1 MLNDAMTAIPKESL
15 PPKPP
20 SPWEWVRKNLFS
32 SWINALLTIIGV
44 TVVYFALVNVA
55 TWAIKTADWRP
66 ITTAPLLFLVGQYPR
81 DELWRVGLS
90 TIMITFLLGMSWGIW
105 KHYIRP
111 FAIFLGILM
120 GILAIIPLETAT
132 ITLPIRV
139 FMLIN
144 PVLIYLGYRLGRTK
158 RVHGNLVAMLWLI
171 ALILIPLVILPGF
184 TNSSL
189 LPSVPTTAWGGL
201 LITLLLSVGGIVLS
215 FPFGVL
221 LALGRRSSLPV
232 VKLFSIFFIEIVR
245 GVPLVTILF
254 MFSVILALF
263 LPTESRIDRVIRAL
277 LGMVVFTAAYT
288 AENVRGGLQAIPPG
302 QVEAAK
308 ALGLKSVHVTSLIVL
323 PQALRMVIPTIVG
336 QFITLFKDTTLVYI
350 VGINDLL
357 GMGNAVLKLEPQFV
371 RLQMEVYL
379 FIALIFWVFSYFMSY
394 ASLQLEK
401 ALGVGER

>member
-1 MLNDAMTAIPKESL
+1 MATVSTESA
-15 PPKPP
+15 PPAPP
-20 SPWEWVRKNLFS
+20 SPLQWVRKNLFS
-32 SWINALLTIIGV
+32 SWINSVLTILGV
-44 TVVYFALVNVA
+44 TVVYFALVSAA
-55 TWAIKTADWRP
+55 TWMIKTADWSP

-81 DELWRVGLS
+81 EDLWRVGLS
-90 TIMITFLLGMSWGIW
+90 TLMVTFLIGMSWGVW
-105 KHYIRP
+105 KRYIRP
-111 FAIFLGILM
+111 FAIFLAILM
-120 GILAIIPLETAT
+120 AILAVFPLETST
-132 ITLPIRV
+132 ITLGIRV

-144 PVLIYLGYRLGRTK
+144 PILIFLGYLIGRTASV
-158 RVHGNLVAMLWLI
+158 RGSLVAILWLV
-171 ALILIPLVILPGF
+171 ALLLIPLVILPGF
-184 TNSSL
+184 ATSGL
-189 LPSVPTTAWGGL
+189 MVSVPTTVWGGL
-201 LITLLLSVGGIVLS
+201 LITLLLSVGGILLS

-232 VKLFSIFFIEIVR
+232 VKGFSIFFIEVVR

-277 LGMVVFTAAYT
+277 MGIVFFSAAYT

-308 ALGLKSVHVTSLIVL
+308 ALGLKNFHITSLIVL
-323 PQALRMVIPTIVG
+323 PQALRIVIPNIVG
-336 QFITLFKDTTLVYI
+336 QFISLFKDTTLVYI

-357 GMGNAVLKLEPQFV
+357 GMGNAVLKLKPEFV

-379 FIALIFWVFSYFMSY
+379 FIAVIFWVFSYFMSY

>member
-1 MLNDAMTAIPKESL
+1 MKAAPLEST
-15 PPKPP
+15 PP
-20 SPWEWVRKNLFS
+20 SPPSAAKWIRKNLFS
-32 SWINALLTIIGV
+32 NWFNSLLTILGA
-44 TVVYFALVNVA
+44 TGVYFSLVYVI
-55 TWAIKTADWRP
+55 TWMFKSADWRP
-66 ITTAPLLFLVGQYPR
+66 VTVAPLLFMVGQYPR
-81 DELWRVGLS
+81 EELWRVGISVL
-90 TIMITFLLGMSWGIW
+90 MITFLVGMSWGVW
-105 KHYIRP
+105 KRYIRP

-120 GILAIIPLETAT
+120 GVLAIFPLATPT

-144 PVLIYLGYRLGRTK
+144 PFLIYLGYRIGRLGS
-158 RVHGNLVAMLWLI
+158 VHGRYVATVWLI
-171 ALILIPLVILPGF
+171 ALLLIPLVILPGF

-189 LPSVPTTAWGGL
+189 LPKVPTTAWGGL
-201 LITLLLSVGGIVLS
+201 LITLLLSVGGILLS

-232 VKLFSIFFIEIVR
+232 VKLFSILFIEVVR

-254 MFSVILALF
+254 MFSIILALF

-277 LGMVVFTAAYT
+277 MGIVVFSAAYT

-302 QVEAAK
+302 QLEAAK
-308 ALGLKSVHVTSLIVL
+308 AVGLKNLHITSLIVL
-323 PQALRMVIPTIVG
+323 PQALRLVIPTIVG
-336 QFITLFKDTTLVYI
+336 QFISLFKDTTLVYI

-357 GMGNAVLKLEPQFV
+357 GMGNAVLKLEPEFG

-379 FIALIFWVFSYFMSY
+379 FIAIIFWVFSYFMSY

>member
-1 MLNDAMTAIPKESL
+1 MKVANPGSAPPL
-15 PPKPP
+15 PPGPV
-20 SPWEWVRKNLFS
+20 EWIRKNLFS
-32 SWINALLTIIGV
+32 TWYNGLLTIIGG
-44 TVVYFALVNVA
+44 TAVYFTLVNVI
-55 TWAIKTADWRP
+55 TWAFKTADWRP
-66 ITTAPLLFLVGQYPR
+66 VTTAPLLFIVGQYPR
-81 DELWRVGLS
+81 EELWRVGIS
-90 TIMITFLLGMSWGIW
+90 TLIVTFLVGMSWGVW
-105 KHYIRP
+105 KQYIRP

-120 GILAIIPLETAT
+120 GVLAIIPLETPT
-132 ITLPIRV
+132 ITLQIRV

-144 PVLIYLGYRLGRTK
+144 PFVIYLGYRIGRL
-158 RVHGNLVAMLWLI
+158 RVIGGRHVATLWLI
-171 ALILIPLVILPGF
+171 ALLIIPLVILPGF
-184 TNSSL
+184 TNSKI
-189 LPSVPTTAWGGL
+189 LPKVPTTVWGGL
-201 LITLLLSVGGIVLS
+201 LITLLLSVGGILLS

-277 LGMVVFTAAYT
+277 MGIVVFSAAYT
-288 AENVRGGLQAIPPG
+288 AENVRGGLQAIPTG

-308 ALGLKSVHVTSLIVL
+308 AVGLKNFHITSLIVL
-323 PQALRMVIPTIVG
+323 PQALRLVIPAIVG

-357 GMGNAVLKLEPQFV
+357 GMGNAVLKLEPEFV
-371 RLQMEVYL
+371 RLQIEVYL
-379 FIALIFWVFSYFMSY
+379 FIAVIFWVFSYFMSY
-394 ASLQLEK
+394 ASLQVEK

>member
-1 MLNDAMTAIPKESL
+1 MTAVPKESA
-15 PPKPP
+15 PPAPP
-20 SPWEWVRKNLFS
+20 TPLEWVRKNLFS
-32 SWINALLTIIGV
+32 SWFNAILTILGV
-44 TVVYFALVNVA
+44 VVVYFALVSLA
-55 TWAIKTADWRP
+55 SWAIKTADWSP

-81 DELWRVGLS
+81 EELWRVGLS
-90 TIMITFLLGMSWGIW
+90 SLMVTSLVGMSWGLW
-105 KHYIRP
+105 KHYVRP
-111 FAIFLGILM
+111 IAIFLAILM
-120 GILAIIPLETAT
+120 GILAVFPLQTPT
-132 ITLPIRV
+132 ITLPIRI

-144 PVLIYLGYRLGRTK
+144 PALIYLGYRLGKARLV
-158 RVHGNLVAMLWLI
+158 RGNHVAIMWLVALL
-171 ALILIPLVILPGF
+171 LIPLVILPGF
-184 TNSSL
+184 TNSSV
-189 LPSVPTTAWGGL
+189 LPKVATTVWGGL

-232 VKLFSIFFIEIVR
+232 VKWSSIFFIELVR

-277 LGMVVFTAAYT
+277 MGIVVFSAAYT

-308 ALGLKSVHVTSLIVL
+308 AVGLKGFQITYLIVL
-323 PQALRMVIPTIVG
+323 PQALRLVIPSIVG
-336 QFITLFKDTTLVYI
+336 QFISLFKDTTLVYI

-357 GMGNAVLKLEPQFV
+357 GMGNAVLKLRPEFV

-401 ALGVGER
+401 SLGVGER

>member
-1 MLNDAMTAIPKESL
+1 MTASSQEAS
-15 PPKPP
+15 PPAPP
-20 SPWEWVRKNLFS
+20 SPLEWVRKNLFS
-32 SWINALLTIIGV
+32 SWINGLLTILGV
-44 TVVYFALVNVA
+44 TVVYFALVSVA
-55 TWAIKTADWRP
+55 TWSIKTADWHP
-66 ITTAPLLFLVGQYPR
+66 ITAAPLLFLVGQYPR
-81 DELWRVGLS
+81 EELWRVGVS
-90 TIMITFLLGMSWGIW
+90 TVLITFLVGMSWGVW
-105 KHYIRP
+105 KRYIRP

-120 GILAIIPLETAT
+120 GILAVIPLETPT

-139 FMLIN
+139 FMLVN
-144 PVLIYLGYRLGRTK
+144 PVLIYLGYRIGLNRRVNGR
-158 RVHGNLVAMLWLI
+158 LVAILWL
-171 ALILIPLVILPGF
+171 LILLIIPLVILPGF
-184 TNSSL
+184 SNSSL
-189 LPSVPTTAWGGL
+189 LPSVPTSVWGGL

-232 VKLFSIFFIEIVR
+232 VKLFSIFFIEIIR

-277 LGMVVFTAAYT
+277 MGIVFFTAAYT

-308 ALGLKSVHVTSLIVL
+308 ALGLKNVQITSLIVL
-323 PQALRMVIPTIVG
+323 PQALRLVIPTIVG

-357 GMGNAVLKLEPQFV
+357 GMGNAVLKLKPEFV

>member
-1 MLNDAMTAIPKESL
+1 MTVASKDTA
-15 PPKPP
+15 PPAPP
-20 SPWEWVRKNLFS
+20 TALEWVRKNFFS
-32 SWINALLTIIGV
+32 NWINALLTILGA
-44 TVVYFALVNVA
+44 TVVYFALVSLA
-55 TWAIKTADWRP
+55 TWAIKTADWSP
-66 ITTAPLLFLVGQYPR
+66 ITAAPLLFLVGQYPR
-81 DELWRVGLS
+81 EELWRVGAS
-90 TIMITFLLGMSWGIW
+90 TLMVTFLLGMSWGVW
-105 KHYIRP
+105 KRYLRP
-111 FAIFLGILM
+111 FAIFLAILM
-120 GILAIIPLETAT
+120 GLLAIFPLETPT

-144 PVLIYLGYRLGRTK
+144 PVLIFLGYRLGRSR
-158 RVHGNLVAMLWLI
+158 RVPSRVVAILWLVV
-171 ALILIPLVILPGF
+171 LLLIPLVILPGF
-184 TNSSL
+184 TGSSL
-189 LPSVPTTAWGGL
+189 LPQVPTSVWGGL
-201 LITLLLSVGGIVLS
+201 LITLLLSVGGILIS

-232 VKLFSIFFIEIVR
+232 VKWFSIFFIEVVR

-277 LGMVVFTAAYT
+277 MGIVFFSAAYT

-308 ALGLKSVHVTSLIVL
+308 ALGLKNVHITSLIVL
-323 PQALRMVIPTIVG
+323 PQALRLVIPTTVG
-336 QFITLFKDTTLVYI
+336 QFISLFKDTTLVYI

-357 GMGNAVLKLEPQFV
+357 GMGNAVLKLRPEFV

-379 FIALIFWVFSYFMSY
+379 FIALIFWIFSYFMSY